1 METLRRRADVVVVGS
16 GPGGATVARQL
27 AKGGKDV
34 LLLEKGRDQKIRGSH
49 LQALSYIDKMG
60 LNYTEEGLNVVRA
73 LTTGG
78 STVTYC
84 GSATEP
90 PEWLKTK
97 YGIDVKKYLEETMD
111 ELELRP
117 LPDEVVGSA
126 GMRIL
131 GAANDL
137 GYHFEKMRKFI
148 DPEKCR
154 MRCGGTCML
163 GCPHGAKWTAREY
176 IKDMLGAGGELV
188 TRADVQHVTTEDGV
202 ATGVLALT
210 PKGMLHVQA
219 DAVIM
224 SAGGIGT
231 PSILQR
237 SGLHEA
243 GIGMFVDPLVFVSG
257 VSKYRGN
264 CQGPPM
270 SVGTYEFLEEGIL
283 LSDLIDPWLLWLIMT
298 ALRNPS
304 KLLNFLSYRQQLSL
318 MVKIG
323 DERKGF
329 ISLDGRISKPLT
341 RQDRHRLNR
350 GAAISREILIKAGC
364 DPATIMVGPV
374 RGAHPGATARI
385 GEVVDRNLE
394 TRIKNLYV
402 SDASVLPEALDRPV
416 VLSLICLAKR
426 LSDHL
431 LARESEQGEALE
443 GDVGRRPS
451 DIAAA

>member
-1 METLRRRADVVVVGS
+1 
-16 GPGGATVARQL
+16 
-27 AKGGKDV
+27 V
-34 LLLEKGRDQKIRGSH
+34 LLLEKGRNQKMSGNHFR
-49 LQALSYIDKMG
+49 ALSYIDKMG

-78 STVTYC
+78 STVMYC

-97 YGIDVKKYLEETMD
+97 YGIDVTKYLEEAME

-117 LPDEVVGSA
+117 LPDDVVGSA
-126 GMRIL
+126 GMRIME
-131 GAANDL
+131 AANDL
-137 GYHFEKMRKFI
+137 GYRFEKLRKFI
-148 DPEKCR
+148 DPDKCR

-176 IKDMLGAGGELV
+176 IEDMLGAGGELV

-210 PKGMLHVQA
+210 PKGMLQVQA
-219 DAVIM
+219 DTVII

-231 PSILQR
+231 PSILQK

-243 GIGMFVDPLVFVSG
+243 GIGMFIDPLVLVSG
-257 VSKYRGN
+257 VSRYAGN

-270 SVGTYEFLEEGIL
+270 SIGTYEFLEEGIL
-283 LSDLIDPWLLWLIMT
+283 LSDLIDPWLIWLVMT
-298 ALRNPS
+298 TLRNPS

-329 ISLDGRISKPLT
+329 ITLDGRISKPLT
-341 RQDRHRLNR
+341 GQDRHRLNR

-431 LARESEQGEALE
+431 LASVFEQDKAQERNG
-443 GDVGRRPS
+443 GRKS
-451 DIAAA
+451 ADIAAA